1 MMLRGTQINYMPD
14 KSHVIIITI
23 NRQGQIIQIMLRA
36 ANSIYS
42 PHFAIW
48 PAKRSVSEMAVCQLA
63 ACSDNNDGPLWLVPA
78 KKCRTLG
85 YEKAL

>member
-1 MMLRGTQINYMPD
+1 MTLLGTQINYMPD

-23 NRQGQIIQIMLRA
+23 NTQGQIIQIMLRA

-63 ACSDNNDGPLWLVPA
+63 AYSDNNASSCPNNLFS
-78 KKCRTLG
+78 
-85 YEKAL
+85 

>member
-1 MMLRGTQINYMPD
+1 MTLLGTQINYMPD

-23 NRQGQIIQIMLRA
+23 NTQGQIIQIMLRA

-63 ACSDNNDGPLWLVPA
+63 ACSDNNAP
-78 KKCRTLG
+78 
-85 YEKAL
+85 

>member
-23 NRQGQIIQIMLRA
+23 NTQGQIIQIMLRA

-42 PHFAIW
+42 PHFAVW
-48 PAKRSVSEMAVCQLA
+48 RAKRSVSEMAVCQLA
-63 ACSDNNDGPLWLVPA
+63 AYSDNNASSCPNNLFS
-78 KKCRTLG
+78 
-85 YEKAL
+85 

>member
-1 MMLRGTQINYMPD
+1 MTLLGTQINYMPD
-14 KSHVIIITI
+14 KRHVIIITI
-23 NRQGQIIQIMLRA
+23 NTQGQIIQIMLRA

-63 ACSDNNDGPLWLVPA
+63 ACSDNNAP
-78 KKCRTLG
+78 
-85 YEKAL
+85 

>member
-1 MMLRGTQINYMPD
+1 MTLLGTQINYVPD

-23 NRQGQIIQIMLRA
+23 NTQGQIIQIMLRA

-63 ACSDNNDGPLWLVPA
+63 ACSDNNAP
-78 KKCRTLG
+78 
-85 YEKAL
+85 

>member
-23 NRQGQIIQIMLRA
+23 NTQGQIIQIMLR
-36 ANSIYS
+36 
-42 PHFAIW
+42 FAVW
-48 PAKRSVSEMAVCQLA
+48 LAKRSVSEMAVCQLA

-78 KKCRTLG
+78 KKSRTLG

>member
-42 PHFAIW
+42 PHFAVW
-48 PAKRSVSEMAVCQLA
+48 RAKRRVSEMAVCQLA
-63 ACSDNNDGPLWLVPA
+63 AYSDNNA
-78 KKCRTLG
+78 S
-85 YEKAL
+85 

>member
-1 MMLRGTQINYMPD
+1 MTLLGTQINYMPD

-63 ACSDNNDGPLWLVPA
+63 ACSDNNAP
-78 KKCRTLG
+78 
-85 YEKAL
+85 

>member
-1 MMLRGTQINYMPD
+1 MTLLGTQINYIPD

-23 NRQGQIIQIMLRA
+23 NTQGQIIQIMLRA

-63 ACSDNNDGPLWLVPA
+63 ACSDNNAP
-78 KKCRTLG
+78 
-85 YEKAL
+85 

>member
-1 MMLRGTQINYMPD
+1 MTLLGTQINYMPD

-23 NRQGQIIQIMLRA
+23 TRQGQIIQIMLRA

-63 ACSDNNDGPLWLVPA
+63 ACSDNNAP
-78 KKCRTLG
+78 
-85 YEKAL
+85 